1 MAAWL
6 QIAILLLCSQGLWAR
21 DEAQVPLG
29 LPDLD
34 RDEDRE
40 TLVNSVNTA
49 RTHKEQLDDLLV
61 NMKKIEE
68 QSKQASDVESK
79 IKDPRVHEI
88 VDKKKPTTPK
98 IDLDKED
105 DKFEAANAAQH
116 KKDMDEIEEKVK
128 ALHKKRESLE
138 SKTSALEA
146 EVPQAVEDPNGSLKA
161 EVERLEN
168 MVAQRNADSLTE
180 KGVRR
185 QMADVQKQIDAKK
198 KDIYGSVKGGE
209 SPADL
214 TEKMKENARQLMER
228 RNELRLEKTRLEKR
242 VETLK
247 GRLADYARGR
257 GSDSDLERES
267 VSMSAKEMEM
277 MANDILELEK
287 GNEKIQSHIAELE
300 DRLKRKYDREKEITH
315 QNWVNR
321 QEKERKEKEL
331 ARAEAKLNAEIK
343 QREREERE
351 QRDREHRAVA
361 REAQSLADR
370 INNLHML
377 LGHNGGNPLGD
388 AQAELNAKQAE
399 LTDLAEQEKLHQGVV
414 KKALR
419 KKPGSLMQ

>member
-1 MAAWL
+1 M
-6 QIAILLLCSQGLWAR
+6 G
-21 DEAQVPLG
+21 
-29 LPDLD
+29 
-34 RDEDRE
+34 
-40 TLVNSVNTA
+40 
-49 RTHKEQLDDLLV
+49 
-61 NMKKIEE
+61 
-68 QSKQASDVESK
+68 
-79 IKDPRVHEI
+79 
-88 VDKKKPTTPK
+88 
-98 IDLDKED
+98 
-105 DKFEAANAAQH
+105 
-116 KKDMDEIEEKVK
+116 
-128 ALHKKRESLE
+128 
-138 SKTSALEA
+138 
-146 EVPQAVEDPNGSLKA
+146 
-161 EVERLEN
+161 
-168 MVAQRNADSLTE
+168 
-180 KGVRR
+180 
-185 QMADVQKQIDAKK
+185 
-198 KDIYGSVKGGE
+198 
-209 SPADL
+209 
-214 TEKMKENARQLMER
+214 KENARQLVER

-300 DRLKRKYDREKEITH
+300 DRLKRKYDREKDI
-315 QNWVNR
+315 
-321 QEKERKEKEL
+321 KEKEL

-388 AQAELNAKQAE
+388 AQSELNAKQAE

-414 KKALR
+414 KKALK